1 MFPTCVPGEASS
13 VTAVEEWSFV
23 AVADIVAASVPDREM
38 VVCGE
43 KRRTFAEIGD
53 RSRSLAA
60 FLLAREVGL
69 RAERDGLERWESGQ
83 DPVALLLHNSVEYI
97 EAMFGA
103 FRARAVPFNV
113 NQHYRS
119 AEIGGLFADVGVR
132 AVVYHRRYGP
142 LLETVLEDH
151 GNVVLVDVD
160 DGSGVSPLPGS
171 VGFEIAAGT
180 TVIDPLPECL
190 PDDLYL
196 VCTGGTTGRPKA
208 VLWRQADVYISA
220 MAGNEG
226 TTADS
231 IASLARSGAAPS
243 GPWYPVA
250 PLMHAAAQWTA
261 FSGLNQGATV
271 VLHEDI
277 GAFDPRA
284 VLELAEREHVALMS
298 IVGDAYAGPLVNEM
312 RQRRYDLSSLV
323 VLGTGGAATNERHKE
338 ALVEMLPH
346 LMIRDGYGS
355 SETGGM
361 AYGART
367 KKGGRPGFD
376 PSPGAAVVSADR
388 SRFLEPGDQ
397 ELGWTARRG
406 RVPLGYLGDR
416 VRTEETF
423 PIVDGQRIAI
433 PGDRARFDASGR
445 ILVLGR
451 DSMVVNTGGEKVFV
465 EEVEEVLRRHPD
477 ITDALVVGRP
487 SERFGQEVVAVVAP
501 REGVDLDLVALR
513 EFAAVDIARFKAPR
527 AVAVVDRVQR
537 HANGKPDYA
546 WAQDVALSARNVA
559 GH

>member
-1 MFPTCVPGEASS
+1 
-13 VTAVEEWSFV
+13 
-23 AVADIVAASVPDREM
+23 VADIVAATVPDRDM
-38 VVCGE
+38 VVCGSV
-43 KRRTFAEIGD
+43 RRTFAEVGD

-60 FLLAREVGL
+60 FLLAHDVGL
-69 RAERDGLERWESGQ
+69 RIARDGLERWESGQ
-83 DPVALLLHNSVEYI
+83 DPVALVLHNSAEYI

-113 NQHYRS
+113 NQHYRPREVK
-119 AEIGGLFADVGVR
+119 ALFGDVGVR
-132 AVVYHRRYGP
+132 AVVYHRLYGP
-142 LLETVLEDH
+142 LLETVLEDQSD
-151 GNVVLVDVD
+151 VVLVDVD
-160 DGSGVSPLPGS
+160 DGSRVPPLPGS
-171 VGFEIAAGT
+171 VAFEEAVRT
-180 TVIDPLPECL
+180 SVVDQLPDCS

-220 MAGNEG
+220 MAGVEG
-226 TTADS
+226 ATPES
-231 IASLARSGAAPS
+231 IAELVTSGAAPS

-271 VLHEDI
+271 VLHEDV
-277 GAFDPRA
+277 GPFDPQG
-284 VLELAEREHVALMS
+284 VLELAQREQVALMS

-312 RQRRYDLSSLV
+312 RRRDYDLSSLL

-367 KKGGRPGFD
+367 KKGGKPGFD
-376 PSPGAAVVSADR
+376 PSPGATVVSADR
-388 SRFLEPGDQ
+388 SRFLESGDR
-397 ELGWTARRG
+397 EVGWTARRG

-433 PGDRARFDASGR
+433 PGDRARFVENGR

-451 DSMVVNTGGEKVFV
+451 DALVVNTGGEKVFV
-465 EEVEEVLRRHPD
+465 EEVEDVLRRHPD
-477 ITDALVVGRP
+477 VNDALVVGRP
-487 SERFGQEVVAVVAP
+487 SERFGQEVVAVVAA
-501 REGVDLDLVALR
+501 REGVDLDAAALR

-527 AVAVVDRVQR
+527 AVAVVDRIQR
-537 HANGKPDYA
+537 HANGKPDYV
-546 WAQDVALSARNVA
+546 WAQEVALSAQSVA